1 MRDCVRS
8 PVAIASAPA
17 GGCAEP
23 WSAIAPRHVAG
34 HRGASACADHGRR
47 GGRAVTLHL
56 DISDLPGPAG
66 SYFDRGAHGG
76 GHLGRHADQV
86 SCVGNAITAP
96 PTCVFQGV
104 LHVAPDQTALALS
117 HSTPSPVCWM
127 LDRYVLGRLFSDRDH
142 ANTLLP
148 SFHFDVL
155 GMKVVDGRSYY
166 LLYGRALAP
175 GADPQSMIG
184 WVDYD
189 RGLIT
194 DGTIQ
199 YAWGQV
205 NLTQDYG
212 LVDGI
217 WVLVHQYIVVPRF
230 SASLEISCTADFNSY
245 HTNREEVQAAGFAA
259 LRNRAALQSRA
270 APSGIPARSPVA
282 ARGDGSLTTDL
293 RCCRPSQ
300 PPRSGWRT

>member
-1 MRDCVRS
+1 MRDRT
-8 PVAIASAPA
+8 IA
-17 GGCAEP
+17 
-23 WSAIAPRHVAG
+23 RG
-34 HRGASACADHGRR
+34 HRVARRGAAPNPGRPSRLAMSLVTVGLACAIMVGVAAPSPALTFPTSQDLLDRILT
-47 GGRAVTLHL
+47 AVRMAEVTSVDML
-56 DISDLPGPAG
+56 IK
-66 SYFDRGAHGG
+66 FR
-76 GHLGRHADQV
+76 
-86 SCVGNAITAP
+86 VGNAITAP

-230 SASLEISCTADFNSY
+230 SASLEISYS
-245 HTNREEVQAAGFAA
+245 GFQF
-259 LRNRAALQSRA
+259 LSHQ
-270 APSGIPARSPVA
+270 
-282 ARGDGSLTTDL
+282 
-293 RCCRPSQ
+293 
-300 PPRSGWRT
+300 